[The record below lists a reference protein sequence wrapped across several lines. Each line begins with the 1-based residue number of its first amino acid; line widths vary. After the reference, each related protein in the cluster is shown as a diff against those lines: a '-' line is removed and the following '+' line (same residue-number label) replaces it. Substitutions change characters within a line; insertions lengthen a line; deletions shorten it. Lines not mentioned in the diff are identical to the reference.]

1 MTVKMEEKKN
11 NDELISAVEG
21 EKKVVYNKER
31 SGASDRGF
39 PGLKSAEAAEQ
50 ESGESSEEVESPR
63 SVGRWRRLVHSQ
75 ILRIREE
82 DSHLGEDF
90 GERETFSANI
100 TNNNNN
106 NNRVSSLDVVFFS
119 RPILP
124 CSPLGGKT
132 TVKALH

>member
-1 MTVKMEEKKN
+1 MTVKMEDKKN

-21 EKKVVYNKER
+21 EQEVVYKER

-63 SVGRWRRLVHSQ
+63 SVGRLRRLVHSQ

-100 TNNNNN
+100 INNNN